1 MLLEK
6 SWRRDRAG
14 CGANGPRTGLQ
25 GWRAILLSFGVALS
39 AGACT
44 TDGASVS
51 HTLGFAGPTVAFDS
65 IDGPPVELFHKL
77 VDDLNAQARA
87 RHVAV
92 VAQGAPASYRVRGYL
107 AAHMDRGR
115 NFVTWVWNVYD
126 SDHRMALR
134 ITGDEQAGR
143 RGGDAWVAVD
153 DELLQRIARLSMDQ
167 LVSYLAAP
175 GASPA
180 EPPAKSEPPAT
191 GGVAEGGAPSGSSAV
206 ALAVAR
212 P

>member
-6 SWRRDRAG
+6 SWCRDRAG
-14 CGANGPRTGLQ
+14 SGLQ
-25 GWRAILLSFGVALS
+25 GWRTVLLGFGVALS
-39 AGACT
+39 AAACT

-51 HTLGFAGPTVAFDS
+51 HTLGLGAPTVAFDS
-65 IDGPPVELFHKL
+65 IDGPPVELFRKL

-126 SDHRMALR
+126 SDRRMALR

-143 RGGDAWVAVD
+143 RGGDAWAAVD

-167 LVSYLAAP
+167 LASYLAAP
-175 GASPA
+175 GASPG

-191 GGVAEGGAPSGSSAV
+191 GGVAEGSDGGNRTGPGSSAV
-206 ALAVAR
+206 ALAAAR